1 MKNKFN
7 AIILAVAVIAC
18 ANVANAISTDS
29 LSDLATTHG
38 SLTIGDKTFTNF
50 TFVASGL
57 TSFDAS
63 GIQVTASIDPT
74 SGIYFLTYSGN
85 MSFLST
91 TVSSADL
98 ALGYT
103 VTAAAGKID
112 YIDQQYTG
120 RAFGNGGILLVDET
134 VNAGAGTLAESH
146 LSSPFDTSDFPG
158 SEETLEGDNLFPKN
172 GPETSLNVTKDIT
185 LGLASEN
192 PNGGAVT
199 ISVVSQ
205 SFHQTQVP
213 EASSTVLL
221 ALGLALVGLVTF
233 RQRRSA

>member
-134 VNAGAGTLAESH
+134 VNAGAGILATSH
-146 LSSPFDTSDFPG
+146 LSNPFDSSDFPG
-158 SEETLEGDNLFPKN
+158 SEELITGDNLFPSG
-172 GPETSLNVTKDIT
+172 GPQAFLNVVKDIT
-185 LGLASEN
+185 LGFAAAN
-192 PNGGAVT
+192 PTGGGVS

-205 SFHQTQVP
+205 SFHQTTVP
-213 EASSTVLL
+213 DGGMTVALL
-221 ALGLALVGLVTF
+221 GGALVGLQVL
-233 RQRRSA
+233 RRKLKA